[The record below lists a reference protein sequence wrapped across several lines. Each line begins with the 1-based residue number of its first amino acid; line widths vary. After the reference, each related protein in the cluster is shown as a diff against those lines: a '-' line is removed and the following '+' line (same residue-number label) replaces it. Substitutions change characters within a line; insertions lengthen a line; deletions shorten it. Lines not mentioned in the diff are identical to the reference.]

1 MATNKLALV
10 YRGHFFFLKIS
21 TFQRK
26 KELLSLLLLQLKHER
41 F

>member
-10 YRGHFFFLKIS
+10 YRGHFFLKIS
-21 TFQRK
+21 TLQRK
-26 KELLSLLLLQLKHER
+26 KELLSLLQLQLKHER